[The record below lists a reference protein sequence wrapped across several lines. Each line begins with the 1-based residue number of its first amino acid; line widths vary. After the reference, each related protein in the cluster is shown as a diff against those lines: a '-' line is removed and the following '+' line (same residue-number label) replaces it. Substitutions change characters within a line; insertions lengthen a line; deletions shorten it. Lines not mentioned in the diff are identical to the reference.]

1 MSPTP
6 PPDEDRTVMPTRT
19 ATGVAVSAAAA
30 ATGGGN
36 TLPIGT
42 HLGEFEIT
50 GLVGEGGF
58 GIVYLAY
65 DHSLQRR
72 IAIKEYMPSALA
84 ARTGVATVAV
94 KSARHAETFQ
104 AGLKSFINEARLL
117 AQFDHPSLV
126 KVYRFWEANG
136 TAYMVMPFY
145 EGITLKEA
153 LKKLGGPPDEGWLKD
168 FLRPLTDALA
178 QIHREQCF
186 HRDIAP
192 DNIIILKEGRPLL
205 LDFGAARRVIGDM
218 THALT
223 VILKPGYA
231 PVEQYAEV
239 PSMKQGAWTDIYALA
254 SVVYFAITGRAPVP
268 SVARLMSDP
277 LVPLAKVAAG
287 RYSEQFLQGIDK
299 ALSVKPE
306 DRPQDIAEL
315 RALIGLGDRRQQ
327 MRAALPSIAPE
338 AEPAVEAEQEP
349 APRREVPKPP
359 AAESRPAVQPAVR
372 GTGKKSQVAL
382 YAIGAVILVALIGG
396 GVFFILSEQKPEPS
410 VTAEIVPKPTAPTT
424 APQPEVKPPL
434 PETTKE
440 VLPPPSPPPQPEKPP
455 FSPGQMLDDIFD
467 GRNRQHAVTAS
478 VEKAQV
484 RIGRDHLRF
493 NISSSKP
500 GYLYVLVVG
509 TNRSD
514 FDLLFPNAV
523 DKNNRVAPGKTMRLP
538 GNQWPMTAQGP
549 AGTDQF
555 IAIVSDQPRDFTDLG
570 VKPDDVYKKFPLD
583 IGAQIYRD
591 YSGSTPLYAGKVVC
605 QAGTACSQSY
615 GAAVFSIEEV
625 AGSEVRGEARAPA
638 IAEAPP
644 PKAAP
649 VAVAPKME
657 TVPAAVHSS
666 PKMEARSERC
676 SDILQRAS
684 LGETLTREEQTLMT
698 RDCR

>member
-6 PPDEDRTVMPTRT
+6 PPDEERTVMPTRT

-30 ATGGGN
+30 PTGGGN

-338 AEPAVEAEQEP
+338 AEPAVEAKQEP

-359 AAESRPAVQPAVR
+359 VAEPRPAVQPAVR
-372 GTGKKSQVAL
+372 GTSKKSPVAL

-410 VTAEIVPKPTAPTT
+410 VTAEIVAKPAAPTT

-434 PETTKE
+434 PDTTKE
-440 VLPPPSPPPQPEKPP
+440 ALPPPLAPPQPEKPP

-500 GYLYVLVVG
+500 GYLYVVVVG
-509 TNRSD
+509 TNRAD

-538 GNQWPMTAQGP
+538 GGQWPMTAQGP

-570 VKPDDVYKKFPLD
+570 AKPDDVYKKFPLD
-583 IGAQIYRD
+583 VGAQIYRD

-605 QAGTACSQSY
+605 QTGTACSQSY

-625 AGSEVRGEARAPA
+625 AGSEEGGAARAPA
-638 IAEAPP
+638 VAEAPP

-649 VAVAPKME
+649 IAAAPKME
-657 TVPAAVHSS
+657 TVPAVVHSS
-666 PKMEARSERC
+666 PKMEARSDRC